1 MAYKQ
6 NPGRGPM
13 MKTGEGVPSALLQ
26 KDEKTGGDSSFPG
39 KTWTRPDFTT
49 KEGSY
54 SRFQERAAI
63 KKDSTLSSYYE
74 RNALKSKNLPKNKES
89 FSGYGSRKY
98 NVSID
103 PKSGNTTYDMG
114 RSSDKLTVSRKD
126 LMKKTAR
133 GTMKEFLQN
142 SFNSNSYLEK

>member
-54 SRFQERAAI
+54 SRLQERAAI
-63 KKDSTLSSYYE
+63 KSDSTRSSNYE
-74 RNALKSKNLPKNKES
+74 RRALKSKNLPKNRES

-103 PKSGNTTYDMG
+103 PKSGDTTFDMG
-114 RSSDKLTVSRKD
+114 RSSDKYTVKRAD

-133 GTMKEFLQN
+133 KTLKEDLHAKFKG
-142 SFNSNSYLEK
+142 NSYLSE